1 MKRNAYLVAVAAV
14 AALVLSGC
22 GSTAKPPGAAP
33 GAGPVASGDASTSAS
48 GSASAG
54 ASGGASGSAST
65 SASGGAGGTIKM
77 GFVPQIVGI
86 PYYAGFE
93 QGAQKAAKQFG
104 VEFKMSGPATANSAE
119 QLRIFESLVRQGYQA
134 ISISPLDPTS
144 INSAIAAARAKGV
157 VVTTSDADAAKSE
170 RQVFVSQASDKD
182 LGYTVMDSL
191 AEQMGGSGQFGIVSG
206 APDTASLDAWA
217 AFIQERAKTKYPNI
231 KLVGGVRH
239 ATDSALALKE
249 AQNLMTAF
257 PDIKGIVGVP
267 STAVPGVSQAVQN
280 AGKAGKVAVIGYGS
294 PKTAGPFIKSG
305 VMKQTVL
312 WDVPELGF
320 LTVWANKQLL
330 DGKQF
335 QASNTVPGIDRPIT
349 YDAATKT
356 LLLGPPKIFDASNYA
371 QFDY

>member
-1 MKRNAYLVAVAAV
+1 MKRNKYPVIAT
-14 AALVLSGC
+14 AALAALILSGC
-22 GSTAKPPGAAP
+22 GSTAKPQGAGAA
-33 GAGPVASGDASTSAS
+33 
-48 GSASAG
+48 AG
-54 ASGGASGSAST
+54 AT
-65 SASGGAGGTIKM
+65 GGAGGTIKM
-77 GFVPQIVGI
+77 GFVPQLVGI

-104 VEFKMSGPATANSAE
+104 VQFKMSGPSTANSAE
-119 QLRIFESLVRQGYQA
+119 QLRIFDSLVQQGYQA

-144 INSAIAAARAKGV
+144 INSSIAAARAKGV
-157 VVTTSDADAAKSE
+157 IVTTSDADAPKSQ
-170 RQVFVSQASDKD
+170 RQVFVSQASDKA

-191 AEQMGGSGQFGIVSG
+191 AQQMGGSGQYGIVSG
-206 APDTASLDAWA
+206 APDTASLDSWA
-217 AFIQERAKTKYPNI
+217 SFIQQRAKTKYPKI
-231 KLVGGVRH
+231 QLVGGVRH
-239 ATDSALALKE
+239 ATDSDLALKE

-257 PDIKGIVGVP
+257 PNIKGIVGVP

-280 AGKAGKVAVIGYGS
+280 DGKTGKIAVIGYGS

-305 VMKQTVL
+305 VMKETVL
-312 WDVPELGF
+312 WDVPELGY

-335 QASNTVPGIDRPIT
+335 QATNTVPGINHPIT

-371 QFDY
+371 QYNY

>member
-1 MKRNAYLVAVAAV
+1 MKSNKYLVGAVTAV
-14 AALVLSGC
+14 AALALSSC
-22 GSTAKPPGAAP
+22 GSTAKPQGAAP
-33 GAGPVASGDASTSAS
+33 GSGAAANS
-48 GSASAG
+48 
-54 ASGGASGSAST
+54 
-65 SASGGAGGTIKM
+65 GTIKM
-77 GFVPQIVGI
+77 AFVPQIVGI

-93 QGAQKAAKQFG
+93 QGAQKAAAQFG
-104 VEFKMSGPATANSAE
+104 VAFKMSGPSTANSAE
-119 QLRIFESLVRQGYQA
+119 QLRIFESLVQQGYKA
-134 ISISPLDPTS
+134 ISVSPLDPTS

-157 VVTTSDADAAKSE
+157 IVTTSDADAAKSE

-182 LGYTVMDSL
+182 LGYAVMDSL
-191 AEQMGGSGQFGIVSG
+191 AQQMGGSGSYGIVSG

-231 KLVGGVRH
+231 QLVGGVRH

-280 AGKAGKVAVIGYGS
+280 AGKKGKVAVIGYGS

-305 VMKQTVL
+305 VMKETVL
-312 WDVPELGF
+312 WDVPQLGY

-335 QASNTVPGIDRPIT
+335 QATNTVPGIDHPIT
-349 YDAATKT
+349 YDAGTKT

>member
-1 MKRNAYLVAVAAV
+1 MKPNKYLTWAAVVAV
-14 AALVLSGC
+14 AALVLSAC
-22 GSTAKPPGAAP
+22 GSTAKPQDGTPAGGATA
-33 GAGPVASGDASTSAS
+33 
-48 GSASAG
+48 GSAD
-54 ASGGASGSAST
+54 GS
-65 SASGGAGGTIKM
+65 IKM
-77 GFVPQIVGI
+77 AFVPQIVGI

-93 QGAQKAAKQFG
+93 QGAQKAAKEFG
-104 VEFKMSGPATANSAE
+104 VEFKMSGPSTANSAE
-119 QLRIFESLVRQGYQA
+119 QLRIFESLVQQGYKA
-134 ISISPLDPTS
+134 ISVSPLDPTS

-182 LGYTVMDSL
+182 LGYAVMDSL
-191 AEQMGGSGQFGIVSG
+191 AEQMGGSGTYGIVSG
-206 APDTASLDAWA
+206 APDTASLDSWT

-280 AGKAGKVAVIGYGS
+280 AGKKGKVAVIGYGS

-305 VMKQTVL
+305 VMKETVL
-312 WDVPELGF
+312 WDVPQLGY
-320 LTVWANKQLL
+320 LTVWANRQLL
-330 DGKQF
+330 DGKPF
-335 QASNTVPGIDRPIT
+335 AASNTVPGIDHPIT

-356 LLLGPPKIFDASNYA
+356 LLLGPPKIFDESNYT